1 MARARVDDDDPL
13 GFLFS
18 DVAIVGAI
26 ALFGY
31 GAWMWY
37 QQQNAAA
44 GTATSPAGPPGP
56 AQTSQSTDDMIAPAP
71 ATSSSSAP
79 PSNVMIF
86 PPPATSSTSTTAA
99 QLQPGQFVVS
109 AAGEQFIKNIETLR
123 LTKYRDGAGYS
134 IGWGHQIQSGDG
146 IGNTITAARADQLFE
161 QDLAKVEQA
170 MNARIMVP
178 LTQGQVDALA
188 DWIYNVGIG
197 AFESST
203 LLRDLNA
210 GNYAAASSE
219 LSRWTHSNGQPN
231 KTLVARRQADQQL
244 FGSA

>member
-1 MARARVDDDDPL
+1 MARARVDDEDPL
-13 GFLFS
+13 SFLFS

-44 GTATSPAGPPGP
+44 GTAPAPAGP
-56 AQTSQSTDDMIAPAP
+56 AQINPPTDDASS
-71 ATSSSSAP
+71 TSSSSSTVP

-86 PPPATSSTSTTAA
+86 PPPTAPSTSTSTSAV
-99 QLQPGQFVVS
+99 QIQPGQFVVS

-134 IGWGHQIQSGDG
+134 IGWGHQIQAGDG
-146 IGNTITAARADQLFE
+146 IGSTITAARADQLFE

-178 LTQGQVDALA
+178 LTQGQVDALG
-188 DWIYNVGIG
+188 DWIYNVGID
-197 AFESST
+197 AFETST
-203 LLRDLNA
+203 LLSDLNA
-210 GNYAAASSE
+210 GNYAAAASE

-231 KTLVARRQADQQL
+231 KTLIARRQADQQL